1 MTKLTMDPQALA
13 NSLYPGLYLSL
24 RKEIENAVF
33 DEYRNIAKE
42 VAIEAV
48 RKIEKFSIT
57 DARYENGK
65 LVVTFD
71 L

>member
-1 MTKLTMDPQALA
+1 MTLDPLTLA
-13 NSLYPGLYLSL
+13 NTFYPGLYHSL
-24 RKEIENAVF
+24 RQSIENAVF

-48 RKIEKFSIT
+48 RKIEKFSII
-57 DARYENGK
+57 DARYDNGK